1 MHKITDA
8 RDFTKAWNGHQ
19 YRLVVIIITIIVI
32 IGVCS
37 PSQLLKHCP
46 ICWLLDGFRDRHR
59 KPKHCNAL
67 LFCIKV
73 HFAFRRA
80 PPSTEGPA
88 GLLGGHI
95 PERIT
100 LCNMKP

>member
-37 PSQLLKHCP
+37 PSQLLKHCS

-59 KPKHCNAL
+59 QAPAL
-67 LFCIKV
+67 QCSTFLHKSAFCIQKS
-73 HFAFRRA
+73 
-80 PPSTEGPA
+80 PSFHRGSSGVARGT
-88 GLLGGHI
+88 HS
-95 PERIT
+95 RK
-100 LCNMKP
+100 NNSV

>member
-37 PSQLLKHCP
+37 PSQLLKHCS

-67 LFCIKV
+67 LFLHKSAFCIQKS
-73 HFAFRRA
+73 
-80 PPSTEGPA
+80 PSFHRGSSGVARGT
-88 GLLGGHI
+88 HS
-95 PERIT
+95 RK
-100 LCNMKP
+100 NNSV